1 MRMNRYPQ
9 YYLSLLS
16 YGALITITYS
26 FSTISIKNIH
36 HHHHHHHHHHPTTTT
51 ATILKLNNN
60 ENNNN
65 NNNEGSLDKGF
76 NILGK
81 ANALIP
87 QGTIVTTAKAGW
99 KFIWNKMMV
108 ELAPQDKSG
117 SYTRPTYAFKNKI
130 GDNNFPD
137 EAGRYHLYVGNPC
150 PWCHRTLLSIKLRN
164 ITPDEISITHLLSN
178 AEKATR
184 GGWIFNPSTQRNK
197 DPLYNSY
204 DLYTLYNKIQPT
216 YDGRCT
222 APLLVDKISKKI
234 VSNES
239 SDIIR
244 MLNTCT
250 FGKNQR
256 MDLYPAILQ

>member
-1 MRMNRYPQ
+1 MYTQRETNILPY
-9 YYLSLLS
+9 S
-16 YGALITITYS
+16 YS

-36 HHHHHHHHHHPTTTT
+36 HHHHYRHHHPTTT

-60 ENNNN
+60 ENNN

-150 PWCHRTLLSIKLRN
+150 PVRT
-164 ITPDEISITHLLSN
+164 TT
-178 AEKATR
+178 
-184 GGWIFNPSTQRNK
+184 
-197 DPLYNSY
+197 
-204 DLYTLYNKIQPT
+204 
-216 YDGRCT
+216 
-222 APLLVDKISKKI
+222 
-234 VSNES
+234 
-239 SDIIR
+239 
-244 MLNTCT
+244 
-250 FGKNQR
+250 
-256 MDLYPAILQ
+256 